1 MSSRGLILSLL
12 CLMLA
17 GGAVAQQ
24 ACDLPVDVVGVE
36 KGKTNGGIIRG
47 LQASDLA
54 VTVKG
59 NDHVSVGS
67 LTYDAGPRRIVFVID
82 TARELSSDARK
93 AEAQIADYIL
103 AHARPMDSFALITA
117 RGTAREVKFEQ
128 GRDAVKEAVQ
138 DLSNDPKE
146 KSNGLGVLDAV
157 ERGIEWMGSPKPGD
171 SIFLLVM
178 DSEGNHKTN
187 AKKVAQELEDH
198 HIRLFGMAFGF
209 VNMNS
214 TVKSYQDFSRL
225 GLGESKPLTGEIQM
239 SNGDQALAPL
249 ILNTGGFL
257 HALDTLDERRV
268 FKPAESMPVLQQ
280 TGMQFYQLI
289 AEYYHLKVNAPG
301 HLANWKV
308 NLSSAGLEKWTPYLS
323 VYPQTVNSCR
333 GE

>member
-12 CLMLA
+12 CLMLT
-17 GGAVAQQ
+17 GGVLAQQ

-54 VTVKG
+54 VTKG
-59 NDHVSVGS
+59 NDHLSIGS
-67 LTYDAGPRRIVFVID
+67 LTYDAGPRRILLVID
-82 TARELSSDARK
+82 TARALPSDARK
-93 AEAQIADYIL
+93 AEAQIALYLL
-103 AHARPMDSFALITA
+103 AHARPIDSFALITA

-138 DLSNDPKE
+138 DLSNDPRE
-146 KSNGLGVLDAV
+146 KPNDVGVLDAV

-209 VNMNS
+209 VNMKS

-225 GLGESKPLTGEIQM
+225 GFGESKPLTGEINM
-239 SNGDQALAPL
+239 SNGDQLLAPL
-249 ILNTGGFL
+249 VLNSGGFL
-257 HALDTLDERRV
+257 HALDTMDERRV
-268 FKPAESMPVLQQ
+268 FKLAESMPGLQQ
-280 TGMQFYQLI
+280 AGMQFYQII
-289 AEYYHLKVNAPG
+289 AEYYHLKVTVPG
-301 HLANWKV
+301 HLANWTV
-308 NLSSAGLEKWTPYLS
+308 NLSPAGLEKWTPYLS
-323 VYPQTVNSCR
+323 VYPQTVNSCK
-333 GE
+333 GD

>member
-1 MSSRGLILSLL
+1 MSSRGQILSLL

-24 ACDLPVDVVGVE
+24 ACDLPVAVVGVE

-47 LQASDLA
+47 LQARDLA
-54 VTVKG
+54 VTKG
-59 NDHVSVGS
+59 NDHLPIGS
-67 LTYDAGPRRIVFVID
+67 LTYDAGPRRILFVID

-93 AEAQIADYIL
+93 TEAQIAVYIL

-117 RGTAREVKFEQ
+117 RGAAKEVKFEQ
-128 GRDAVKEAVQ
+128 GRDAVKEAAE
-138 DLSNDPKE
+138 DLSSDPKY

-187 AKKVAQELEDH
+187 ARKVAQELEDH
-198 HIRLFGMAFGF
+198 HIRLFGIAFGF

-214 TVKSYQDFSRL
+214 TVKSYQDFSRV
-225 GLGESKPLTGEIQM
+225 GLSESRPMTGEIEEN
-239 SNGDQALAPL
+239 NGDQLLAPL
-249 ILNTGGFL
+249 VLNSGGFL
-257 HALDTLDERRV
+257 HALDTLNERHV
-268 FKPAESMPVLQQ
+268 FKPAESMPGLQQ
-280 TGMQFYQLI
+280 AGMQFYQII
-289 AEYYHLKVNAPG
+289 AEYYHLKVNVPG
-301 HLANWKV
+301 HLINWKV
-308 NLSSAGLEKWTPYLS
+308 NLSPAGLEKWTPYLS
-323 VYPQTVNSCR
+323 VYPQTVNGCK